1 MVTEIINNG
10 EKTITIQQYLD
21 YREQK
26 QKEYAVKFA
35 EEQGE
40 MWQMMWSFKTITNNN
55 KWKLATIGELAVIL

>member
-35 EEQGE
+35 EEQGGNVADDVE
-40 MWQMMWSFKTITNNN
+40 F
-55 KWKLATIGELAVIL
+55 